1 MKISLSV
8 LFAFLITSTGFTQ
21 AKKALFVI
29 VDGIP
34 ADVIEKLNTPN
45 IKAISKEGGFTRAI
59 VGGEKGGYS
68 QTPTISAVG
77 YNTVLTGTWVNKHNV
92 WDNDIAD
99 PNYHYQTI
107 FRFLKDADSTK
118 KIAIFSS
125 WTDNRTKLAGEDLK
139 QTRKL
144 HFDHHFD
151 GLELDTVNFKHDEDA
166 AYMHRIDETVVDS
179 ASSYIHQYAPDL
191 TWVYLEYTDDMGHKY
206 GDGPRFYNAVE
217 AMDKQMGRLWESIT
231 YRKEKFNEDWLLIIT
246 TDHGRDSA
254 TGKNHGGQSERERRG
269 WIATNANG
277 LNEHFT
283 KGKPS
288 IADIMP
294 TIASHLNIS
303 IPDKDRMEVDGI
315 ALTGK
320 ISATD
325 PKAYLRK
332 GKLIVEWKKT
342 AEKGDAKVWLAKTND
357 YKTGGSD
364 EYKLMTTVPLDQEK
378 VVLDIS
384 RDPSVFYKVVIG
396 TPFNFLNRWVGAER
410 ERRKR

>member
-8 LFAFLITSTGFTQ
+8 LFASLITFTGFTQ
-21 AKKALFVI
+21 VKKALFVI

-45 IKAISKEGGFTRAI
+45 IKTISKEGGFTRAI

-77 YNTVLTGTWVNKHNV
+77 YNTILTGTWVNKHNV

-107 FRFLKDADSTK
+107 FRLLKNADSTK
-118 KIAIFSS
+118 KTAIFSS
-125 WTDNRTKLAGEDLK
+125 WTDNRTKLAGEDMK
-139 QTRKL
+139 QTGRL

-151 GLELDTVNFKHDEDA
+151 GLELDTINFKHDQDA
-166 AYMHRIDETVVDS
+166 AFMHRIDETVVDS
-179 ASSYIHQYAPDL
+179 ASSYIREFAPDL
-191 TWVYLEYTDDMGHKY
+191 TWVYLEYTDDMGHRY
-206 GDGPRFYNAVE
+206 GDGPQFYNAVE
-217 AMDKQMGRLWESIT
+217 VMDKQVGRLWESIK
-231 YRKEKFNEDWLLIIT
+231 YRKEKFNEDWLIIIT

-254 TGKNHGGQSERERRG
+254 TGKNHGGQSDRERRG
-269 WIATNANG
+269 WIATNAHG

-294 TIASHLNIS
+294 TIASYLNIN
-303 IPDKDRMEVDGI
+303 IPDKDRMEVDGVP
-315 ALTGK
+315 LTGK
-320 ISATD
+320 IAATD
-325 PKAYLRK
+325 PGAYLRN
-332 GKLIVEWKKT
+332 GKLVVEWKKT
-342 AEKGDAKVWLAKTND
+342 TIKGEAKIWLAKTND
-357 YKTGGSD
+357 YKSGGSD

-378 VVLDIS
+378 AVLDIS
-384 RDPSVFYKVVIG
+384 REPSVFYKVVIG
-396 TPFNFLNRWVGAER
+396 TPFNFLNRWILKGNGQ
-410 ERRKR
+410 K